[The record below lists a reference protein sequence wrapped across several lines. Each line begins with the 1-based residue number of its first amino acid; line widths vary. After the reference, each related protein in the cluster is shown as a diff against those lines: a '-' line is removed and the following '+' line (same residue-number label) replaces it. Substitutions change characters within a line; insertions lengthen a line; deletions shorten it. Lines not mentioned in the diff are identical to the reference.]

1 MTKSLRDPVILLGL
15 LQRDMFK
22 TRKFRSIFV
31 FRFYNSAEPTIS
43 DPGTGWSAA
52 AYRNKFVWELK
63 QGFVM
68 AADQP

>member
-1 MTKSLRDPVILLGL
+1 MTKSLGDPVILLGL
-15 LQRDMFK
+15 LQRDMYK
-22 TRKFRSIFV
+22 TRKFRFN
-31 FRFYNSAEPTIS
+31 NSAEPTIS
-43 DPGTGWSAA
+43 DPGWSAA